1 MIVADVRRALRR
13 DDAQLVLRLIAR
25 GNAIEYERAEG
36 QLRDEGLDALLDDPR
51 LLTGLLESRQGAC
64 ASYPL
69 FAYVL
74 VRHAMQSVGESDRVL
89 ADYVAS
95 ILLHFGLQ
103 QRANRVGE
111 SDDEY
116 YDTVA
121 GLLGAVDG
129 PDAQRAFLVRAHL
142 GNYALWLSGMFPE
155 FIAGR
160 HHRRGAP
167 DLDYFEEVGRRGYQ
181 LAADHRLATE
191 HGLAT
196 LYSAAAERF
205 PLLRV
210 ALNRV
215 SDRTLFANRYSPER
229 LMRQVRDEARWK
241 LVS

>member
-13 DDAQLVLRLIAR
+13 DDAQLVMRLIAR

-36 QLRDEGLDALLDDPR
+36 LLRDEGLDALLDDPR

-95 ILLHFGLQ
+95 ILMHFGLQ
-103 QRANRVGE
+103 QRANRVAE

-121 GLLGAVDG
+121 GLLDAVDG

-241 LVS
+241 LLS

>member
-95 ILLHFGLQ
+95 ILMHFGLQ

>member
-1 MIVADVRRALRR
+1 MIVADVRRALKR

-25 GNAIEYERAEG
+25 GSANEYERAEG
-36 QLRDEGLDALLDDPR
+36 VLRDEGLDTLLDDPR
-51 LLTGLLESRQGAC
+51 LLSALLESSQGAC

-69 FAYVL
+69 FSYVV
-74 VRHAMQSVGESDRVL
+74 VRHALQSVGESDRVL
-89 ADYVAS
+89 ADYVSS

-103 QRANRVGE
+103 QRANRVAD

-116 YDTVA
+116 YDTLA
-121 GLLGAVDG
+121 ELLAAVDG

-191 HGLAT
+191 HGLT
-196 LYSAAAERF
+196 GLYSAAAERF
-205 PLLRV
+205 PLLRI

-229 LMRQVRDEARWK
+229 LMRQVRDEYRH
-241 LVS
+241 

>member
-1 MIVADVRRALRR
+1 MIVADVRRALKR

-25 GNAIEYERAEG
+25 GSTSEYERAEG
-36 QLRDEGLDALLDDPR
+36 MLRDEGLDALLDDPR
-51 LLTGLLESRQGAC
+51 LLAGLMESSQGAC

-69 FAYVL
+69 FAYVV
-74 VRHAMQSVGESDRVL
+74 VRHAMQSVGESDRAL

-95 ILLHFGLQ
+95 ILLQFGLQ
-103 QRANRVGE
+103 QRANRVAD

-121 GLLGAVDG
+121 ELLGAVDG

-155 FIAGR
+155 LIAGR

-167 DLDYFEEVGRRGYQ
+167 DLDYFEEAGRRGYQ
-181 LAADHRLATE
+181 LAADHRLAIE
-191 HGLAT
+191 HGLVPR
-196 LYSAAAERF
+196 YSAAAERF

-215 SDRTLFANRYSPER
+215 SDRTLFASRYSPER

-241 LVS
+241 LLS